1 MATVPARGRAAG
13 QDVLAG
19 GGLVFPLLAL
29 LKHRFLCVISDFFHP
44 IPDLS
49 KTSKPYERRALSLR
63 RARGS
68 RQRELGAGCGAASRR
83 ELC

>member
-1 MATVPARGRAAG
+1 MAPVPARGRAAG

-49 KTSKPYERRALSLR
+49 KTYERRTLSLR